1 MVGMK
6 KPSASAKTMKGGAA
20 GMKKPSSSSGKAKK
34 TTKAMKAMKTMKAMK
49 AMKAKPRA
57 KCAPKKWE
65 TGFPLSPAEPSF
77 DGCVEVA
84 QVDSCSSE
92 IYCYVSI
99 EKSASIADMLKEL
112 EKPGCD
118 GVEMRA
124 IGLSVTVEYKKKDDD
139 GKKDDD
145 SKKDDDREKDD
156 DMEDSDGSGP
166 GASSTGNSDRSGT
179 SSSHWDTMGSKHE

>member
-1 MVGMK
+1 MAGMK

-34 TTKAMKAMKTMKAMK
+34 TTKAMKAMKT
-49 AMKAKPRA
+49 RA